1 MQELV
6 MLSDMC
12 RELLHWPRWNS
23 GNFTCEGN
31 GSVRGKACHQLK
43 WSFAVVLSL
52 LCLSLYYSFGSWS
65 PGSMSAKQKTPN
77 DSDGEWSRWFN
88 HVSSNSSR
96 HPGKKTATP
105 GSCLFPPPKNP
116 GRLETV
122 GDFSLGK
129 TLGTGAFGRVRRD
142 VWGCGRCSPLVS
154 WEKLSTEPQQN
165 AGFSRA
171 VMNWIVL
178 EELKTNMWGHWLIH
192 DSMVPILGAV
202 HMEMWATSLRVLRN
216 LCSVLIFFASHYVK
230 ILKCDRGGTSFSV
243 FFVLWVPDMW

>member
-96 HPGKKTATP
+96 HPGKKNSNP
-105 GSCLFPPPKNP
+105 WQLPFPPAKKPWP
-116 GRLETV
+116 TWDCGRLQSRQDAWHWSVWTCQAWCL
-122 GDFSLGK
+122 GMWKMLPIGKLGK
-129 TLGTGAFGRVRRD
+129 TIHRATAKRR
-142 VWGCGRCSPLVS
+142 
-154 WEKLSTEPQQN
+154 
-165 AGFSRA
+165 F
-171 VMNWIVL
+171 
-178 EELKTNMWGHWLIH
+178 
-192 DSMVPILGAV
+192 
-202 HMEMWATSLRVLRN
+202 
-216 LCSVLIFFASHYVK
+216 
-230 ILKCDRGGTSFSV
+230 
-243 FFVLWVPDMW
+243 